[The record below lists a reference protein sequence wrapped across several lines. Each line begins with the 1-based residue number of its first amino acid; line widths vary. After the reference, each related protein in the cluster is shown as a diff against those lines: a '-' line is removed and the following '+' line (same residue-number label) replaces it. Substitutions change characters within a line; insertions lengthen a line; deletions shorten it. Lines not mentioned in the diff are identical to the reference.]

1 MGDPP
6 CPPQEGEEEGEK
18 EKPEE
23 RKKKEG
29 VGEARTAIPAPS
41 PWQPAGVRRIP
52 QAPCPSLNRCSGR
65 KKKGEA
71 GGEEEKEERE
81 PHRCAA
87 DRCS

>member
-1 MGDPP
+1 V
-6 CPPQEGEEEGEK
+6 GEK

-23 RKKKEG
+23 WKKKG
-29 VGEARTAIPAPS
+29 GTGEARAAAPVPS

-52 QAPCPSLNRCSGR
+52 QAPCLSRCSGR

-81 PHRCAA
+81 PHRCFA